1 MDSLDASTKGMDAV
15 QFRRAGV
22 LGSRVFGAL
31 LTAASLLFDANP
43 AHGAEAAPHS
53 AVTR

>member
-15 QFRRAGV
+15 QFRRTGV
-22 LGSRVFGAL
+22 LCNRAFGAL
-31 LTAASLLFDANP
+31 LTAASLLFAANP
-43 AHGAEAAPHS
+43 AHAAEAAPHD